1 MVDQETPREGG
12 AGYNLEEEKGQVQ
25 DPAQRPLEARV
36 KDLIQ
41 ENSLKSALCNGS
53 NNLTPDSIYE
63 IVVEEFTRVVGAG
76 SQTRQVLALFEDDI
90 KNMDSDDQ
98 VNVILTQILKK
109 LYKVVTLQ
117 DQGMKQAR
125 DRVSEDE
132 NDMQQ
137 ELEYIIE

>member
-41 ENSLKSALCNGS
+41 ENSLKSALCNGT

-63 IVVEEFTRVVGAG
+63 MVVEEFTRVVGAG

-90 KNMDSDDQ
+90 KNMDSDD
-98 VNVILTQILKK
+98 
-109 LYKVVTLQ
+109 
-117 DQGMKQAR
+117 
-125 DRVSEDE
+125 
-132 NDMQQ
+132 
-137 ELEYIIE
+137 